1 MIHVFFMLLVLHHLS
16 LFEEHSAVAAAYE
29 RNLRDTHTFE
39 DKNHYNSSSDDRND
53 RLFFTRA
60 SSARRQFKLDAWTA
74 TSPLQLGAPWPM
86 RGRNQY
92 HFAQSPFQGSASSTL
107 QWKYETAG
115 YNDDVLINI
124 SSCEAA

>member
-1 MIHVFFMLLVLHHLS
+1 MILYTSFLLMLLHHLFKEQS
-16 LFEEHSAVAAAYE
+16 AAAVYK
-29 RNLRDTHTFE
+29 RNLRYTE
-39 DKNHYNSSSDDRND
+39 GLQKKEYYNFSIGHRDDVIS
-53 RLFFTRA
+53 LSGA

-74 TSPLQLGAPWPM
+74 TSKLQLGAPWPM

-107 QWKYETAG
+107 QWKYQTG
-115 YNDDVLINI
+115 YHDDVLINI